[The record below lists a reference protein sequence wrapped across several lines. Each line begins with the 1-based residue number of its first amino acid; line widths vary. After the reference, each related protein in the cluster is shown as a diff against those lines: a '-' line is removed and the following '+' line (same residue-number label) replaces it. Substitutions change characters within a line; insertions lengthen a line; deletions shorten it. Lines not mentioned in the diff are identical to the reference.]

1 MKRSRFPH
9 SQVLAVLKQADVKHG
24 SPVPTHQRDQC
35 PVIAL
40 ARLPASTRTDIPR
53 IVDRLKELIKYKDFK
68 AKLRRVRRD
77 GTTQR
82 G

>member
-1 MKRSRFPH
+1 MAHP
-9 SQVLAVLKQADVKHG
+9 SQLTRAIYA
-24 SPVPTHQRDQC
+24 

-40 ARLPASTRTDIPR
+40 ARLSVSTRTDIPR
-53 IVDRLKELIKYKDFK
+53 IVDRLQELIKYKDFK